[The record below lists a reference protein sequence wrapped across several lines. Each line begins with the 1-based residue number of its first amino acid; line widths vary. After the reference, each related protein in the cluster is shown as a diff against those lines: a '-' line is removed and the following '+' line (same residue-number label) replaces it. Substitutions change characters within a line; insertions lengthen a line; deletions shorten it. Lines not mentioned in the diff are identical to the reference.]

1 MWTTK
6 HVPDIIPSIHNFFNP
21 VMILK
26 FGNSPV
32 KFEFFFSVFFEL
44 RILRL
49 DMCHV
54 SDHLSDVKIS

>member
-1 MWTTK
+1 
-6 HVPDIIPSIHNFFNP
+6 
-21 VMILK
+21 MILK